1 MTRRR
6 NRPGPG
12 RRLLVQAVT
21 VWLIWLGLRHVPH
34 VSGTAAALVAGAA
47 WGLLAGWRFRG
58 RLERSM
64 RRLVRRAF
72 WRFGV
77 RVSFPG
83 RRRR

>member
-1 MTRRR
+1 MARRR
-6 NRPGPG
+6 RRAGPG
-12 RRLLVQAVT
+12 ERLLIQAIT
-21 VWLIWLGLRHVPH
+21 VWFLWYVLSHVPH
-34 VSGTAAALVAGAA
+34 VTSTAAALIAGAV

-58 RLERSM
+58 RIERSM

>member
-1 MTRRR
+1 VSRRR
-6 NRPGPG
+6 RRASIPG
-12 RRLLVQAVT
+12 LLVHAVLLALAWT
-21 VWLIWLGLRHVPH
+21 ALTDVLHLGH
-34 VSGTAAALVAGAA
+34 TAAALVLGAT

-58 RLERSM
+58 HVERTM